1 MTLSD
6 NSGRPLLEATWST
19 PNSLTPATW
28 AAAGGLACSAQF
40 DRWAESFCH
49 LKKARMQSWIYSK
62 TCCVDDKKFTSSY
75 GRVTTTTCGS
85 ATVEQAFNNKDVNL
99 HTRSVCNRQSVKFM
113 YENHELPREVIMAS
127 GRKLTY
133 IYDSLGGLEQVM
145 LPQGGRH
152 SFWQQQHLHA
162 RKLSHLLPGST
173 DPYSTYWDADGHL
186 LQLRPP
192 GNNGIVVHRYNADG
206 QPTIIV
212 AGDRNTDFQ
221 YNRHGLLAHV
231 EHERGILIRTS
242 IGYDQAIVTDVRIKF
257 NAKSALAD
265 AKFSYDRD
273 RNLNVK
279 RTRGRIGGQPIPRVG
294 LYQGGESW
302 VGGGDSGDFTLTL
315 ESLNGSVLTD
325 GKVRFSRGDSYLTLA
340 IDNKEVFRAEY
351 VFNECNKIKEGKMLL
366 KRSSGFFKQ
375 SKRYSYDDDGQL
387 LEVRENSHV
396 WKYDYDANGNM
407 VKLLFGKNEH
417 LFSYD
422 DWDQL
427 IRYNQAVLSYDS
439 LGRIVKNYKQQQF
452 SFGSNSLL
460 TRVATARGSRG
471 NWAVRYFYDE
481 QNRLVGRKDSGG
493 NLTQFHYARLE
504 KPMLVTHVYNPR
516 EGKLTSLVYDDQDRL
531 IYAQVN
537 QDKYYVVCDQVLAP
551 FLFFNTEGELVKEV
565 SRSPYGHV
573 TYDSF
578 PSLHIP
584 IGIFG
589 GLEDEGTGLVH
600 IQEESGRR
608 TVYDPFVGAFLT
620 PSWQK
625 MEDQLYR
632 PELFL
637 LYRIQANDPVNLLS
651 RRSADDF
658 RRQQKTTL
666 SLLSHPFPLFSEE
679 KTLTMVGL
687 PSSQSFLDHEMIPGL
702 SFATSRQLGLARAL
716 EFPRAALTP
725 TNSALLSTKT
735 HPTFILSYK
744 EPPFGNFIVLSK
756 QHKKEVEVFSGEG
769 ANQIY
774 QNVLTSVLN
783 GSSIVDFQTS
793 SHGLDSFYFTKPESW
808 RASDDIAQLRRLGSK
823 VNLTVHE
830 NQFDAT
836 KTMDVKMHMISGTV
850 INIRYGTE
858 VGRERG
864 RLLRHAARLIGK
876 RAWGEEQRKLQ
887 RGEKTAT
894 R

>member
-1 MTLSD
+1 MTTS
-6 NSGRPLLEATWST
+6 EC
-19 PNSLTPATW
+19 
-28 AAAGGLACSAQF
+28 GG
-40 DRWAESFCH
+40 
-49 LKKARMQSWIYSK
+49 ARQERAY
-62 TCCVDDKKFTSSY
+62 
-75 GRVTTTTCGS
+75 
-85 ATVEQAFNNKDVNL
+85 NNKDMNL
-99 HTRSVCNRQSVKFM
+99 HTRTLCNRQSLKWM
-113 YENHELPREVIMAS
+113 YEVHELPREVIMAS

-145 LPQGGRH
+145 LPRGGRH
-152 SFWQQQHLHA
+152 SFWQQEQVHS
-162 RKLSHLLPGST
+162 RKVCHLLPGST
-173 DPYSTYWDADGHL
+173 DPYCTFRDLDGHL

-192 GNNGIVVHRYNADG
+192 GNNGIVVQRYNVDG
-206 QPTIIV
+206 RPTAIV
-212 AGDRNTDFQ
+212 AGDRNTELQ
-221 YNRHGLLAHV
+221 YNKHGLLAHV

-242 IGYDQAIVTDVRIKF
+242 IGYKQAVVTDLRIKF

-265 AKFSYDRD
+265 AKFSYDCD

-279 RTRGRIGGQPIPRVG
+279 RIRGRIGGQPIPRVG
-294 LYQGGESW
+294 LYHGLESLP
-302 VGGGDSGDFTLTL
+302 GSGNSGDFTLTL
-315 ESLNGSVLTD
+315 ESLNGSLLTD
-325 GKVRFSRGDSYLTLA
+325 GKVRYSRGDSYLTLT

-351 VFNECNKIKEGKMLL
+351 VYNECNKIKEGKMLL

-452 SFGSNSLL
+452 TYGSDSLL
-460 TRVATARGSRG
+460 TRVATARGSRS

-493 NLTQFHYARLE
+493 NLTQYHYARMDRPL
-504 KPMLVTHVYNPR
+504 LVTHMYNPR
-516 EGKLTSLVYDDQDRL
+516 EGKLTSFVYDDQDRL

-537 QDKYYVVCDQVLAP
+537 QDKYYVVCDQVHAP

-578 PSLHIP
+578 PNLHIP

-600 IQEESGRR
+600 IQEENGRR

-620 PSWQK
+620 PSWQN
-625 MEDQLYR
+625 MVENLHQ

-637 LYRIQANDPVNLLS
+637 LYRTMANDPVNLLS
-651 RRSADDF
+651 RRSTNDF

-666 SLLSHPFPLFSEE
+666 DLLTQPFPLLSE
-679 KTLTMVGL
+679 KKLPKLLGL
-687 PSSQSFLDHEMIPGL
+687 PSSSL
-702 SFATSRQLGLARAL
+702 SFIAPENSPSLSLVTSRQLGFTRAL
-716 EFPRAALTP
+716 AYPRTTLTP
-725 TNSALLSTKT
+725 THSALLSTNP
-735 HPTFILSYK
+735 HPNFVLSSK
-744 EPPFGNFIVLSK
+744 EPPFGNYIVLSK
-756 QHKKEVEVFSGEG
+756 QHKRDVEIFSGEG
-769 ANQIY
+769 ADQIY

-783 GSSIVDFQTS
+783 SSSMVDFKTS
-793 SHGLDSFYFTKPESW
+793 SHGFDSFYFTKAESW

-830 NQFDAT
+830 NAFDAT
-836 KTMDVKMHMISGTV
+836 KTMDVKMHMSSGTIV
-850 INIRYGTE
+850 NIRYGTE
-858 VGRERG
+858 PGRERG
-864 RLLRHAARLIGK
+864 RLLRHAGRLLAK
-876 RAWGEEQRKLQ
+876 RAWAEEQHKLQ
-887 RGEKTAT
+887 RGEKTSI

>member
-1 MTLSD
+1 M
-6 NSGRPLLEATWST
+6 
-19 PNSLTPATW
+19 
-28 AAAGGLACSAQF
+28 
-40 DRWAESFCH
+40 
-49 LKKARMQSWIYSK
+49 
-62 TCCVDDKKFTSSY
+62 
-75 GRVTTTTCGS
+75 
-85 ATVEQAFNNKDVNL
+85 
-99 HTRSVCNRQSVKFM
+99 CNRQSVKFM
-113 YENHELPREVIMAS
+113 YESHELPREVIMAS

-145 LPQGGRH
+145 LPRGGRH

-173 DPYSTYWDADGHL
+173 DPYTTYWDLDGHL
-186 LQLRPP
+186 LQFRPP
-192 GNNGIVVHRYNADG
+192 GNNGIVVHRYNTDG
-206 QPTIIV
+206 RPTVIV
-212 AGDRNTDFQ
+212 AGDRSSEFE

-231 EHERGILIRTS
+231 EHERGILVRTS

-279 RTRGRIGGQPIPRVG
+279 RIRGRIGGQPIPRVG
-294 LYQGGESW
+294 LYQGRESRA
-302 VGGGDSGDFTLTL
+302 GGIDSGDFTLTL

-325 GKVRFSRGDSYLTLA
+325 GKVRYSRGDAYLTLS

-387 LEVRENSHV
+387 LEVRENKHV

-407 VKLLFGKNEH
+407 LTLKFGKDEH

-439 LGRIVKNYKQQQF
+439 LGRIIKNYKQQQF
-452 SFGSNSLL
+452 FYGSNSLL
-460 TRVATARGSRG
+460 TRVRGSRI
-471 NWAVRYFYDE
+471 NWVVRYFYDE

-493 NLTQFHYARLE
+493 NLTQFHYARLD
-504 KPMLVTHVYNPR
+504 KPMLVTHVYHPR

-551 FLFFNTEGELVKEV
+551 FLFFNTRGELVKEV
-565 SRSPYGHV
+565 SRSPYGQV

-600 IQEESGRR
+600 IQEETGMR
-608 TVYDPFVGAFLT
+608 TVYDPFVGAYLT
-620 PSWQK
+620 PSWQN
-625 MEDQLYR
+625 MVEHLHQ

-651 RRSADDF
+651 RRSANDF

-666 SLLSHPFPLFSEE
+666 GLLSQPFPVFSEE
-679 KTLTMVGL
+679 KMPKLLGL
-687 PSSQSFLDHEMIPGL
+687 PSSLSFLSPEQSPSL
-702 SFATSRQLGLARAL
+702 SLVTSRQLGLARAL
-716 EFPRAALTP
+716 AFPRAALTP
-725 TNSALLSTKT
+725 TNSALLSTKA
-735 HPTFILSYK
+735 HPTFIISYK

-756 QHKKEVEVFSGEG
+756 QHQKEVEVFSGPG

-774 QNVLTSVLN
+774 QNVLTTVLN

-793 SHGLDSFYFTKPESW
+793 SHGLDSFYFTKSESW

-836 KTMDVKMHMISGTV
+836 KTMDVKMHMSSGTV

-858 VGRERG
+858 SGRERG
-864 RLLRHAARLIGK
+864 RLLRHAARLIAK
-876 RAWGEEQRKLQ
+876 RAWADEQRKLQ
-887 RGEKTAT
+887 RGEKTST